1 MDVEY
6 LAQKILSEIFTPEN
20 IHDSDVAKVF
30 KHVEPIVSTAM
41 NMADALQVYFNK
53 RGAAHA
59 LRAGDEDIAALADV
73 LAEWGALEQRC
84 NNL

>member
-1 MDVEY
+1 MDVEH
-6 LAQKILSEIFTPEN
+6 LAQKILSEVFTREN

-30 KHVEPIVSTAM
+30 KHVEPIISAAM

-59 LRAGDEDIAALADV
+59 LRAGNEDVAALADA
-73 LAEWGALEQRC
+73 LAEWGALEQRQ
-84 NNL
+84 